1 MSLTKEIIQ
10 DKLEIVTEYK
20 HIQVRNATVI
30 KDNGVEVSR
39 SFDRKVLTPDLD
51 ISNESDEI
59 KGIANV
65 VWTDEVK
72 ASWAEFTDNGEE

>member
-10 DKLEIVTEYK
+10 DKFEIVTEYK
-20 HIQVRNATVI
+20 HIQVRTATVI
-30 KDNGVEVSR
+30 KDNGVEISR
-39 SFDRKVLTPDLD
+39 SFSRKVLTPDLD

-59 KGIANV
+59 KSIANA

-72 ASWAEFTDNGEE
+72 ASWAEFNNND